1 MLEGIVREIQDDK
14 VLIETE
20 KGNVTL
26 PVFAFDHV
34 PQTGEKIQISVSNDG
49 MAKRVINELLTE

>member
-20 KGNVTL
+20 KGNAAI
-26 PVFAFDHV
+26 PVFAFDRA
-34 PQTGEKIQISVSNDG
+34 PQIGEKIQISVSKDDA
-49 MAKRVINELLTE
+49 AKNIINKLLTE